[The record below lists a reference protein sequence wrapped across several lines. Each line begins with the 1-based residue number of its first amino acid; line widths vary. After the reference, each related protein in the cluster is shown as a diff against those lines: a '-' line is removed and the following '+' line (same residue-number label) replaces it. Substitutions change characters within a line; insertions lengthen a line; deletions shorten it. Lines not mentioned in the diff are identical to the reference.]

1 MHEHKRNEGSIA
13 RPDATPIDSLYVHNK
28 AQAILMTAWI
38 KKGGNPIE
46 WAEQYGARFSSLEEH
61 QPNLVQSLVDGTIP
75 AEQFQQRL
83 ETIH

>member
-1 MHEHKRNEGSIA
+1 
-13 RPDATPIDSLYVHNK
+13 
-28 AQAILMTAWI
+28 MTAWI